1 MTNSKVELTKSKLKI
16 DMQCH
21 LPSKLSKQSQSDDV
35 TLRSLKVN
43 SNPSTVISS
52 KNGGHVTSN
61 DDVTIQRSKTTVRSF
76 NCQDQHKPEAK
87 TELELMYNKIRVK
100 KDKNVKIHCSQ
111 KSRKKSHKEVVDSPI
126 RSINEVLRY
135 NNRESPINK
144 KSISKVK
151 MMVEDLENPENKD
164 FSRPKV
170 KSLKK
175 RLKKNEKT
183 DVGAL
188 HNQPHISTFFCK
200 K

>member
-1 MTNSKVELTKSKLKI
+1 
-16 DMQCH
+16 
-21 LPSKLSKQSQSDDV
+21 
-35 TLRSLKVN
+35 
-43 SNPSTVISS
+43 
-52 KNGGHVTSN
+52 
-61 DDVTIQRSKTTVRSF
+61 
-76 NCQDQHKPEAK
+76 
-87 TELELMYNKIRVK
+87 
-100 KDKNVKIHCSQ
+100 
-111 KSRKKSHKEVVDSPI
+111 
-126 RSINEVLRY
+126 
-135 NNRESPINK
+135 
-144 KSISKVK
+144 